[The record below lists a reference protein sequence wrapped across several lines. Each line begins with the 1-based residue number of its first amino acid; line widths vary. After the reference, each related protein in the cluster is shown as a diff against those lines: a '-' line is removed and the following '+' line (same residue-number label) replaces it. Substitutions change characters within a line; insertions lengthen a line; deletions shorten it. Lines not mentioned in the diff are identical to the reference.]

1 MGGVDA
7 RERGVFTGFGAIRVS
22 HVVSSGLKCKGIR
35 TCIHTYIHTYVHTYV
50 HAYMQAY
57 IPTYRPTY
65 MYAYMLH

>member
-22 HVVSSGLKCKGIR
+22 HVISSGLKCKGIR
-35 TCIHTYIHTYVHTYV
+35 TYIHTYVHPYV